1 MWTAKKM
8 NANTVQVFLIL
19 LYGFVQYQKKEKK
32 RKKNSTGI
40 ESLLW
45 APAKPTQQMVSALS
59 SVSPESSP
67 LHPTNGTLLRL
78 QERPTLIKQC

>member
-32 RKKNSTGI
+32 KEKELNRH
-40 ESLLW
+40 W
-45 APAKPTQQMVSALS
+45 KPSLS
-59 SVSPESSP
+59 SS
-67 LHPTNGTLLRL
+67 
-78 QERPTLIKQC
+78 